1 MLDSITKSL
10 DGSGSQKAAEALV
23 QKGLLSLQGKMYQQ
37 AMIQFQNAYKENAV
51 YTGKVLNTEFNNY
64 YGSGD
69 YEGALSLGL
78 TLIKAR
84 PDDYELANILGNC
97 ARKDENFKQAN
108 NLYRHALKIK
118 KGYQFAFYN
127 LAASMGKVEKYDD
140 EVVQAIKKFGNIA
153 TFILPDFTED
163 AAVQANYEKLIIE
176 FKEQEKET
184 RIKELTETL
193 EKLDQEDKV
202 LEMRKVK
209 ADLRQAEIGKII
221 AKEDEI
227 IEHFEQNIEKKKNS
241 DDADEIKLLPNALF
255 DMGLYCLSIRDGMKA
270 YECFDE
276 VRNLNVEIDYLTMC
290 LALAKAQQG
299 ELADALEAFTKL
311 LGIDGTNR
319 YLNINMGL
327 LYREEGNRL
336 LSYKYLTIGAA
347 LLEKSEGLYKLSDL
361 IDLAQE
367 SAEAGNHKRALNLY
381 EVIAEEVTTVAPWIS
396 MGDIYLKMDK
406 LEEAAIKYRKALT
419 VEERNKEATEKLKEI
434 HDIYYERGEAF
445 FRESKYKASAGIFEK
460 ALGIMR
466 IADTIKRTAGIYKML
481 RDSARYEDL
490 MEEYELLLEKEKELE
505 QEKLRQGYMVKG
517 KAYMQRRQFNKAIEN
532 FELAFRMKLDKDVFM
547 FLATMYKKLNY
558 KDEMEDLLKRWNKM
572 VEYDDRMKKYKKQE
586 AAARRNYVPE

>member
-37 AMIQFQNAYKENAV
+37 AMIQFQNAFKENSA

-140 EVVQAIKKFGNIA
+140 EVVQAIKKFGNI
-153 TFILPDFTED
+153 LPDFTED
-163 AAVQANYEKLIIE
+163 AGTQDKYEKLIIE

-209 ADLRQAEIGKII
+209 ADLRQAEIQKIV
-221 AKEDEI
+221 AKEAEL

-241 DDADEIKLLPNALF
+241 DDDAEIKLLPNAFF
-255 DMGLYCLSIRDGMKA
+255 DMGLYCLSVRDGMKA

-276 VRNLNVEIDYLTMC
+276 VRNLNVEMDYLTMC

-336 LSYKYLTIGAA
+336 LSYKYLIIGAA

-361 IDLAQE
+361 IELAKD
-367 SAEAGNHKRALNLY
+367 SAEAGNSKRALNLY
-381 EVIAEEVTTVAPWIS
+381 EVIAEEVTTVEPWIA

-406 LEEAAIKYRKALT
+406 LEDAAVKFRKALT
-419 VEERNKEATEKLKEI
+419 VEDRNKEATEKLKEV
-434 HDIYYERGEAF
+434 HDIYYERGESF
-445 FRESKYKASAGIFEK
+445 FREGKYKASAGIFEK

-466 IADTIKRTAGIYKML
+466 LLDTIKRTAGIYKLL
-481 RDSARYEDL
+481 RNSARYEDL

-517 KAYMQRRQFNKAIEN
+517 KAYMQRRQFNKSIEN